1 MKKFFAAILFMS
13 LIISPSFAYDAIPGD
28 VIVVLRNTS
37 GVRISSANSAMSVEN
52 LSAVKSFAQSANVNV
67 VKTYD
72 ALSEVSNNIFMLVH
86 SDTKNENDLL
96 REIRQNPNVVAASLN
111 RVVHL
116 CADER
121 IPNDPEYYRLWGMEA
136 INAPA
141 VWNMSTGSED
151 VYVAVIDSGV
161 DFEHEDLKD
170 NFSREY
176 SRNFAG
182 MNTSGYDPNN
192 YGDANDHGTH
202 VSGTIA
208 AVGNNGVGVAGINW
222 KAKIISLRVFD
233 ASGRSTDS
241 ALVAAINHIT
251 GLLASNPGLNVAAV
265 NMSLG
270 GFSTSSPSK
279 AVAENDP
286 KYLALQ
292 ALSSL
297 NRTVI
302 CAAAG
307 NEKIE
312 VGAPVMNTTYNSDG
326 SIDNRKGLYCYPAGY
341 PDIENMIVVAASNY
355 AHKRASYSN
364 YSSHYVHVAAPG
376 GNLDAD
382 NVDKPITGMIYST
395 IRAHDADN
403 SPMYERE
410 IVKLENTKRTSFYGD
425 LQGTSMATPHV
436 AGAAALLK
444 SIYPSAT
451 PSQIKAAI
459 LGGANGD
466 YLRDDNTSMYGLL
479 DLRGAADFL
488 AATLGEK
495 NPPKIS
501 AHELHNA
508 TAKQFYKF
516 ELKASGS
523 EPITWSVEGNLPEGL
538 SLDKNGNIT
547 GITEKEGVYE
557 FVINAENDY
566 GHDSMI
572 YTVSVDKGVAP
583 VISMDS
589 NINYSMTSVDYSF
602 PVNISAGSWP
612 IIYSIESSDMPSGFG
627 LSIDKMGYV
636 SFEPTQEGTYH
647 LTLKAENYAGEDSK
661 SFTVTVEA
669 QKIPSIESTDLKA
682 GIKGMLYPVENGAE
696 YVVLA
701 LGRPVGNTVTAEGAV
716 PMSWDI
722 TGLPEGLEFG
732 KETVYDNNGYSH
744 KETVTIEGHAK
755 EAGSFDVHV
764 TVSNKFGTASRD
776 FMISI
781 ADIPPSFM
789 SSSEPKDIQA
799 GYYTTSHVFAV
810 GTSPMTFTFEGTL
823 PTGMAVKSNDNFVFL
838 YGTPAETGTF
848 SATLYASNDLG
859 TASRDLTV
867 IVREPAVITTNFLPD
882 AVRGVS
888 YNARLASFAGVA
900 LSWTLS
906 SDLPAGLTLS
916 ESGDISGIPTQ
927 AGRFLIT
934 IDAKALD
941 SSTNHHTR
949 SYTLTVR
956 DRPAIITS
964 SLPNGTM
971 NTPYSRV
978 TLSADGTAPI
988 MWSVSSGDF
997 PNGLTLAGNGYI
1009 FGTPTKSGAF
1019 AFTLRAANG
1028 VLYGEKSFTVNIA
1041 SDGSESHDVKPDSHD
1056 VKPSSHDVKPS
1067 SHDVKPSSHDVKPAT
1082 ITTGSARGI
1091 SSLTLGESEAIISEG
1106 GLIAAVLPEISV
1118 SVSDFYT
1125 YNSVDIFANIKLSDD
1140 VPAGYTLKWHPFTR
1154 TVTGALIEDS
1164 ANESESGEFCDSEG
1178 NVITDVPSDKIVN
1191 VSSWLEAGKTY
1202 APVIS
1207 AVSKTPSSNTGVSSS
1222 SGGCNFGIAGL
1233 VILGMLAAKIY
1244 SRKK

>member
-1 MKKFFAAILFMS
+1 MKKFFAFILFMF
-13 LIISPSFAYDAIPGD
+13 LFVSPSLADEAIPGD

-136 INAPA
+136 INAPK

-176 SRNFAG
+176 SRNFVG
-182 MNTSGYDPNN
+182 MDTSGYDPNN

-208 AVGNNGVGVAGINW
+208 AVGNNGVGVAGVNW

-233 ASGRSTDS
+233 ASGRSTN
-241 ALVAAINHIT
+241 AAFVTAINHIT

-265 NMSLG
+265 NMSIG
-270 GFSTSSPSK
+270 GFSPLSPSE
-279 AVAENDP
+279 AIAQHDP
-286 KYLALQ
+286 QYLALQ

-302 CAAAG
+302 CVAAG
-307 NEKIE
+307 NENIE
-312 VGAPVMNTTYNSDG
+312 VGAPVMNTTYLSG
-326 SIDNRKGLYCYPAGY
+326 SISNRKGSYCYPAGY
-341 PDIENMIVVAASNY
+341 PGIENMIVVAASGY
-355 AHKRASYSN
+355 TLQRASYSN

-376 GNLDAD
+376 GDVDRQNLSQ
-382 NVDKPITGMIYST
+382 PINGWIYST
-395 IRAHDADN
+395 IRAHDAEN
-403 SPMYERE
+403 STIYERE
-410 IVKLENTKRTSFYGD
+410 LIKLENSKRTSFYGD
-425 LQGTSMATPHV
+425 LLGTSMATPHV
-436 AGAAALLK
+436 TGAVALLK
-444 SIYPSAT
+444 SIFPSAT

-466 YLRDDNTSMYGLL
+466 YLRDNNTSMYGLL
-479 DLRGAADFL
+479 DIRGAADFL
-488 AATLGEK
+488 AASLGEN

-516 ELKASGS
+516 ELKASGT

-547 GITEKEGVYE
+547 GVTEKEGVYE

-572 YTVSVDKGVAP
+572 YTVSVDKGIAP

-589 NINYSMTSVDYSF
+589 DINYSMISADYSF
-602 PVNISAGSWP
+602 PVNISEGSWP
-612 IIYSIESSDMPSGFG
+612 VIYSIESSDMPSGFG

-636 SFEPTQEGTYH
+636 NFKPTKEGTYH
-647 LTLKAENYAGEDSK
+647 LTLKAQNYAGQDSK
-661 SFTVTVEA
+661 SFTVTVETP
-669 QKIPSIESTDLKA
+669 KIPSIESKDLKS
-682 GIKGMLYPVENGAE
+682 GIKGVRYAVSSEAD
-696 YVVLA
+696 YVL
-701 LGRPVGNTVTAEGAV
+701 RQIEDTITAEGAV

-732 KETVYDNNGYSH
+732 KETVYDNNGHSH
-744 KETVTIEGHAK
+744 KETVTIGGHAK

-776 FMISI
+776 FMIEI
-781 ADIPPSFM
+781 VDRPPSFM
-789 SSSEPKDIQA
+789 LSSENKSMQK
-799 GYYTTSHVFAV
+799 GYYTASTTWAIGS
-810 GTSPMTFTFEGTL
+810 SPIIFTVEGTL
-823 PTGMAVKSNDNFVFL
+823 PKGIAVKSNDNFAFF
-838 YGTPAETGTF
+838 YGTPTETGTF
-848 SATLYASNDLG
+848 NATVYASNDLG
-859 TASRDLTV
+859 RASQDVTF

-882 AVRGVS
+882 ALKGEE
-888 YNARLASFAGVA
+888 YSFKFSSFTGTP
-900 LSWTLS
+900 LSWDKTEDSTLPPGMTLS
-906 SDLPAGLTLS
+906 R
-916 ESGDISGIPTQ
+916 SGDLSGIPTE
-927 AGRFLIT
+927 AGKFLIT

-971 NTPYSRV
+971 NTPYNMI

-997 PNGLTLAGNGYI
+997 PNGLTLASNGYI
-1009 FGTPTKSGAF
+1009 FGTPTKSGVF

-1028 VLYGEKSFTVNIA
+1028 VVYGEKSYTVNIA
-1041 SDGSESHDVKPDSHD
+1041 SDGSESHDVKPESHD
-1056 VKPSSHDVKPS
+1056 VKPESHDVKPE
-1067 SHDVKPSSHDVKPAT
+1067 SHDVKPAAT

-1091 SSLTLGESEAIISEG
+1091 SSLTIGESAAILSEG
-1106 GLIAAVLPEISV
+1106 GIIGAVLPEIRV
-1118 SVSDFYT
+1118 SVSEYYT

-1154 TVTGALIEDS
+1154 SMTGSTVEASEG
-1164 ANESESGEFCDSEG
+1164 ESESGVFYDSEG
-1178 NVITDVPSDKIVN
+1178 NVITDVPANKTVN

-1207 AVSKTPSSNTGVSSS
+1207 AVSKNPGEVGTSSS
-1222 SGGCNFGIAGL
+1222 SGGCNLGIIGLAFFGMIA
-1233 VILGMLAAKIY
+1233 VKIY

>member
-1 MKKFFAAILFMS
+1 MKKFLAVFLFMS

-86 SDTKNENDLL
+86 SDKKNENDLL

-111 RVVHL
+111 RVIHL

-136 INAPA
+136 INAPD

-161 DFEHEDLKD
+161 DFEHEDLKE
-170 NFSREY
+170 NFSHEY

-182 MNTSGYDPNN
+182 MDTSGYDPNN

-270 GFSTSSPSK
+270 GYSPLSPSE
-279 AVAENDP
+279 AIAENEP

-302 CAAAG
+302 CVAAG
-307 NEKIE
+307 NETIE
-312 VGAPVMNTTYNSDG
+312 VGAPVMNTTYGSDG
-326 SIDNRKGLYCYPAGY
+326 SINNRKGLYCYPAGY
-341 PDIENMIVVAASNY
+341 QGIENMIVVAASGY
-355 AHKRASYSN
+355 ELQRASYSN

-410 IVKLENTKRTSFYGD
+410 IVKLENSKRTSFYGD

-436 AGAAALLK
+436 TGAVALLK
-444 SIYPSAT
+444 SIFPSAT

-488 AATLGEK
+488 AATLGEN

-501 AHELHNA
+501 AHKLHNA
-508 TAKQFYKF
+508 TANQFYKF

-538 SLDKNGNIT
+538 SLDINGNIT

-583 VISMDS
+583 VINMSSD
-589 NINYSMTSVDYSF
+589 INYSMISADYSF

-627 LSIDKMGYV
+627 LSIDKMGSV
-636 SFEPTQEGTYH
+636 DFTPTQEGTYH
-647 LTLKAENYAGEDSK
+647 LTLKAQNYAGEDSK

-669 QKIPSIESTDLKA
+669 SKIPSIESKDLKS
-682 GIKGMLYPVENGAE
+682 GIKGVRYAVSILSVF
-696 YVVLA
+696 
-701 LGRPVGNTVTAEGAV
+701 GRQIEDTITAEGAV

-732 KETVYDNNGYSH
+732 KETVYDNNGYAH
-744 KETVTIEGHAK
+744 KETVTIAGHAK

-781 ADIPPSFM
+781 ADLPPSFM

-799 GYYTTSHVFAV
+799 GYYTTSSIFAV

-823 PTGMAVKSNDNFVFL
+823 PKGMAVKSNDNFVFL

-916 ESGDISGIPTQ
+916 ESGDISGIPTV
-927 AGRFLIT
+927 AGRFLIA
-934 IDAKALD
+934 INAKALD
-941 SSTNHHTR
+941 SSTNSHTR
-949 SYTLTVR
+949 NYTLTVR

-964 SLPNGTM
+964 SLPDGRM
-971 NTPYSRV
+971 NTPYEMI

-988 MWSVSSGDF
+988 TWSVSSGDF
-997 PNGLTLAGNGYI
+997 PSGLTLAGNGYI

-1056 VKPSSHDVKPS
+1056 VKPDSGDVTPVKP
-1067 SHDVKPSSHDVKPAT
+1067 DSHDVKPAT

-1140 VPAGYTLKWHPFTR
+1140 VPAGYTLKWHPFIR
-1154 TVTGALIEDS
+1154 TATGALIEDS
-1164 ANESESGEFCDSEG
+1164 ANESESGEFYDAEG

-1202 APVIS
+1202 APVIA